1 MWLIS
6 AFISASLLGLYD
18 VFKKISLSENAVLP
32 VLFLNIF
39 FCCLLLS
46 PIVVLSLFFPEAVRN
61 TPLYLAP
68 ISPSAHGLLW
78 IKAILVLSSWTFA
91 YFSLKHLPL
100 TIASPIKATQPILTL
115 TGAVCIFGERLNAWQ
130 WMGILLAICSF
141 YLLSWTGRK
150 EGIRFTRNKWIL
162 FMILAILTGSCSGL
176 YDKFLMTRLDRIN
189 VQVWFNFYQ
198 LFLMG
203 LILLVLWYPHRKH
216 TTPFHWKWSVPLIS
230 LFLVLADF
238 AYFYALSYE
247 DSMISVIS
255 LVRRSGVVVT
265 FMAGAILFKEKNLK
279 AKFIDLLL
287 VILGMLM
294 IYKGTE

>member
-1 MWLIS
+1 
-6 AFISASLLGLYD
+6 
-18 VFKKISLSENAVLP
+18 
-32 VLFLNIF
+32 
-39 FCCLLLS
+39 
-46 PIVVLSLFFPEAVRN
+46 
-61 TPLYLAP
+61 
-68 ISPSAHGLLW
+68 
-78 IKAILVLSSWTFA
+78 
-91 YFSLKHLPL
+91 
-100 TIASPIKATQPILTL
+100 
-115 TGAVCIFGERLNAWQ
+115 
-130 WMGILLAICSF
+130 
-141 YLLSWTGRK
+141 
-150 EGIRFTRNKWIL
+150 
-162 FMILAILTGSCSGL
+162 MILAILTGSCSGL

-203 LILLVLWYPHRKH
+203 IILLVLWYPHRKH

-287 VILGMLM
+287 VILGMIV